1 MHIDSTHQ
9 FVFSTNRQTPQL
21 FAAYASS
28 HRRWDRSSAEKP
40 GRPKRTQV
48 APAVTQSQPTTRST
62 VTPEVSTATSF
73 INPDN
78 DNRINR
84 ENILFIYLDLHSQL
98 LPQMITSLRAINDH
112 VRTFDNDALCFD
124 FLQTSPDRVFFI
136 CPTTDRDLV
145 KAVHE
150 LSAVEAIFILG
161 SDAQLDQTRLPKID
175 GVYNNFEELLLGLRC
190 TLEWFEQTQME
201 VFAVEKDRVFLWSQ
215 LWKEEVRRS
224 PDLDAG
230 IDDRGGLFVVSEAD
244 ACAPHIEQRDAGERS
259 RELL

>member
-1 MHIDSTHQ
+1 MLLI
-9 FVFSTNRQTPQL
+9 FFLFSASERKTSSRKRVSVARFQVSPSGTPTATSL
-21 FAAYASS
+21 
-28 HRRWDRSSAEKP
+28 RS
-40 GRPKRTQV
+40 
-48 APAVTQSQPTTRST
+48 SQPTVHST
-62 VTPEVSTATSF
+62 D
-73 INPDN
+73 PDEFT
-78 DNRINR
+78 DAYPREDTQIDR
-84 ENILFIYLDLHSQL
+84 ENILFVYLDLHSQL
-98 LPQMITSLRAINDH
+98 LPQMVTSLRAINDH

-136 CPTTDRDLV
+136 CPTTDKDLV

-161 SDAQLDQTRLPKID
+161 SDAQLDRTRLPKID

-224 PDLDAG
+224 PDLDSG
-230 IDDRGGLFVVSEAD
+230 IDARGGLFVVSEAD
-244 ACAPHIEQRDAGERS
+244 ACAPHVEQRDAGERS